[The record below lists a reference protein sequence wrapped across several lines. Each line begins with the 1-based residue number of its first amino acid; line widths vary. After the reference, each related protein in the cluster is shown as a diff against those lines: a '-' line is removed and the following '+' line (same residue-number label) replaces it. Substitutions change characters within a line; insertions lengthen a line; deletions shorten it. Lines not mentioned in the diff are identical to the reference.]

1 MSSSVVGTT
10 YAEHAMTRPRMLR
23 LIVLTALAALVAAS
37 CSVGVGTPP
46 EDYVAPDGSG
56 AGRGNSG
63 ATADVD
69 LLVDG
74 AEDAVAD
81 LRDAVGT
88 ERVKALLLAIY
99 ADSVYLE
106 AQSPSDPTRVDIYN
120 WNAGEGVT
128 SGGEKDVSDV
138 DLDAQLFPLSQVDLS
153 AVPDLVASAP
163 GLVDVH
169 GDITSSVTVQR
180 PPGSPT
186 LITVFVSTPRG
197 QNGAVIADQDGN
209 VITTS

>member
-1 MSSSVVGTT
+1 
-10 YAEHAMTRPRMLR
+10 MTRPRMLR
-23 LIVLTALAALVAAS
+23 LLVIAVLTALLAAS

-56 AGRGNSG
+56 ANGDGGG
-63 ATADVD
+63 APADVD
-69 LLVDG
+69 LLADG
-74 AEDAVAD
+74 ADEAVAE

-106 AQSPSDPTRVDIYN
+106 AQNPSDPARVDIFN

-128 SGGEKDVSDV
+128 SGGEKDVSGV
-138 DLDAQLFPLSQVDLS
+138 DLDARLFPLNQVDLG
-153 AVPDLVASAP
+153 AIPDFVAGAP
-163 GLVDVH
+163 DRLGIQ
-169 GDITSSVTVQR
+169 GDITSSVNVQR
-180 PPGSPT
+180 PAGSPT

-197 QNGAVIADQDGN
+197 QNGAVVADQDGN
-209 VITTS
+209 VVATS